1 LRTEGA
7 GVSSVSVGKCRESCH
22 GVKFLEQQLEASASS
37 GRSGAMGE
45 TTGRA
50 TGHAIGYNTGS
61 GALWV
66 TIINKV
72 LTRFWI
78 LVFGRFVLGAPG
90 PRSLIL
96 VPQASFL
103 GVLSWALLILV
114 LRFLSGRPRSGRQ
127 LLVLATSRG
136 LWARYFK
143 SISGKGSVR
152 MIEDILLSERDGGG
166 GGRGLARALAV
177 CLARIEASASR
188 VAKLLKESTG
198 FNKNIKKSSP
208 LIMGKGGSKLILY
221 IDLILA
227 R

>member
-1 LRTEGA
+1 MRTEGA

-78 LVFGRFVLGAPG
+78 L
-90 PRSLIL
+90 
-96 VPQASFL
+96 
-103 GVLSWALLILV
+103 SWALLVLV

-152 MIEDILLSERDGGG
+152 VIEDILLSERDGGG